1 MSPQRSSCR
10 SSRIFPPGSTSIL
23 PSRSRFR
30 RRRSWLNRSQ
40 RAHRRSSVASGSPA
54 TRLRSRARLATPSSA
69 ARPSIGRAHLLA
81 RSIGCERGASTPSSS
96 RCSGVARIGEET
108 QAARFDFGAAQYLGV
123 AWRFRNILSGCVG
136 GGSAPKAEILVV
148 ARAQQRR
155 IAQTGLPAGRPP
167 PGAARSWPGLRPRM
181 EVEWPAVP
189 ARLRPVVGVLLRI
202 AD

>member
-40 RAHRRSSVASGSPA
+40 GAHRRSSGASGSPA

-69 ARPSIGRAHLLA
+69 ARPSIGQVHLLA
-81 RSIGCERGASTPSSS
+81 RSMGCERAASTPSSS
-96 RCSGVARIGEET
+96 KCWEWQGSERRIKRLDSTLALSNTSVSRGAFETSFRGVLPVARRRGP
-108 QAARFDFGAAQYLGV
+108 RSSSSPG
-123 AWRFRNILSGCVG
+123 LSS
-136 GGSAPKAEILVV
+136 GGSRRPES
-148 ARAQQRR
+148 RADRHG
-155 IAQTGLPAGRPP
+155 AW
-167 PGAARSWPGLRPRM
+167 AARSGPGLRPRM
-181 EVEWPAVP
+181 EVERPAVP